1 MPFLGEIFYM
11 CDVLKEIYF
20 KVYNESF
27 NYDELSHR
35 IKMQKSVY
43 LLENMGISVGDYSF
57 SWNKYGPYSLQL
69 DSEAKRC
76 ANEEEIA
83 VAFSE
88 DAINVFAKI
97 SEIINQ
103 VMEYS
108 VEKWVECIT
117 SLHYMK
123 HILRIQEDNLLEEL
137 AEKKP
142 YLNSV
147 EANKKALE
155 IANGISVG

>member
-1 MPFLGEIFYM
+1 M

-20 KVYNESF
+20 KIYNENF
-27 NYDELSHR
+27 NYDELGHR
-35 IKMQKSVY
+35 IKLQKAVY

-76 ANEEEIA
+76 ANEGEVS

-88 DAINVFAKI
+88 DAISVFSKI
-97 SEIINQ
+97 SQIINQ
-103 VMEYS
+103 VVEYS
-108 VEKWVECIT
+108 VERWVECIT

-123 HILRIQEDNLLEEL
+123 YILRIEDDQILEIL
-137 AEKKP
+137 VKRKP
-142 YLNSV
+142 YLNSI